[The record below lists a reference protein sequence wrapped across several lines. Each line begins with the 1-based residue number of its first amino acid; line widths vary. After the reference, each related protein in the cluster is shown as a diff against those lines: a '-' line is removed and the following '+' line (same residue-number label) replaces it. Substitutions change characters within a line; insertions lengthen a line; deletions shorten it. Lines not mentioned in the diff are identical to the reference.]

1 MHFGQTFLSLGVVFA
16 LTFKKILNNIVM
28 TQIHVVIR
36 RINPAFKID
45 LVQVGYI
52 ENGQFTS
59 LSLDALER
67 TPISTYV
74 EHSSIA
80 DSPYIEHSSVFS
92 LVDVLR
98 VYPNFDIEF
107 FDNTLVLMFDFDLSS
122 DESASQEEG
131 KGN

>member
-1 MHFGQTFLSLGVVFA
+1 
-16 LTFKKILNNIVM
+16 M

-59 LSLDALER
+59 LSIDALKR
-67 TPISTYV
+67 TPVSTYV

-80 DSPYIEHSSVFS
+80 DSPYIEHCSVFS
-92 LVDVLR
+92 LIDALSA
-98 VYPNFDIEF
+98 YPNFAVEF
-107 FDNTLVLMFDFDLSS
+107 FDNTLVLMFDFDLNP

>member
-1 MHFGQTFLSLGVVFA
+1 
-16 LTFKKILNNIVM
+16 M

-52 ENGQFTS
+52 ENGQFST
-59 LSLDALER
+59 LSIDALKR
-67 TPISTYV
+67 IPISTYV

-80 DSPYIEHSSVFS
+80 DSPYIEHCSVFNLIS
-92 LVDVLR
+92 VLSA
-98 VYPNFDIEF
+98 YPNFNIEF
-107 FDNTLVLMFDFDLSS
+107 FDNTLVLMFDFDLTD
-122 DESASQEEG
+122 DESTSEEEG

>member
-1 MHFGQTFLSLGVVFA
+1 
-16 LTFKKILNNIVM
+16 M

-52 ENGQFTS
+52 ENGQFS
-59 LSLDALER
+59 PVSIDALKR
-67 TPISTYV
+67 TPVSTYV

-80 DSPYIEHSSVFS
+80 DSPYIEHCSVFS
-92 LVDVLR
+92 LIDALSA
-98 VYPNFDIEF
+98 YPNFDIEF
-107 FDNTLVLMFDFDLSS
+107 FDNTLVLMFDFDLNPN
-122 DESASQEEG
+122 ESTSQEEG

>member
-1 MHFGQTFLSLGVVFA
+1 
-16 LTFKKILNNIVM
+16 M
-28 TQIHVVIR
+28 TRIHVLIR

-52 ENGQFTS
+52 ENGQFAP
-59 LSLDALER
+59 LSIDALKR
-67 TPISTYV
+67 TPVSVYV

-92 LVDVLR
+92 LIGVLS
-98 VYPNFDIEF
+98 VCPNFDIEF
-107 FDNTLVLMFDFDLSS
+107 FDNTLVLMFDFDLTD
-122 DESASQEEG
+122 DESSSKEEG

>member
-1 MHFGQTFLSLGVVFA
+1 
-16 LTFKKILNNIVM
+16 M

-36 RINPAFKID
+36 RINPALKID

-59 LSLDALER
+59 LSIDALKR
-67 TPISTYV
+67 TPVSTYV

-80 DSPYIEHSSVFS
+80 DSPYIEHCSVLS
-92 LVDVLR
+92 LIDALR
-98 VYPNFDIEF
+98 AYPNFGVEF
-107 FDNTLVLMFDFDLSS
+107 FDNTLVLIFDFDLIL

>member
-1 MHFGQTFLSLGVVFA
+1 
-16 LTFKKILNNIVM
+16 M

-52 ENGQFTS
+52 KNGQFS
-59 LSLDALER
+59 ALSLGALKR

-80 DSPYIEHSSVFS
+80 DSPYIEHCSVFS
-92 LVDVLR
+92 LVDALR
-98 VYPNFDIEF
+98 EYPNFDIEF
-107 FDNTLVLMFDFDLSS
+107 FDNTLVLMFDFDLLL
-122 DESASQEEG
+122 DESAPQEEG